1 MEEATKRAFPKTK
14 TLFLPFTSATLPSGT
29 RNAVHAKR
37 NDVMTQPEV
46 GASIESSFAMAGTA
60 TLTVDSEDDVRK
72 AERADTRSTKRLED
86 EDMNVTVGW
95 LAH

>member
-1 MEEATKRAFPKTK
+1 
-14 TLFLPFTSATLPSGT
+14 
-29 RNAVHAKR
+29 
-37 NDVMTQPEV
+37 
-46 GASIESSFAMAGTA
+46 MAGTA